1 MRKYFYL
8 LPKRYIFLDQ
18 SFFVFYYHYRGKTS
32 YFAERRITMNT
43 ELQKLFSTT
52 AEDTPVVWVVFGT
65 HTGNS
70 QMLAQ
75 DAAEKLHEAGFRTL
89 VCDMEDLET
98 EKIITAI
105 NFLLIIVSTDGDGD
119 VPLMA
124 EDFFEFLKEKN
135 TKELTHLSYGVL
147 ALGDT
152 TYDYFC
158 KAGKDFDDILERSGA
173 ERLVE
178 RVDCDVDY
186 EDGFAMWIDNILAVL
201 KEKIKLP

>member
-1 MRKYFYL
+1 ME
-8 LPKRYIFLDQ
+8 
-18 SFFVFYYHYRGKTS
+18 T
-32 YFAERRITMNT
+32 A
-43 ELQKLFSTT
+43 LQKTFT
-52 AEDTPVVWVVFGT
+52 ANTAKDLPPAVWIIYGT

-75 DAAEKLHEAGFRTL
+75 DAADRLHAAGFRTS
-89 VCDMEDLET
+89 VCDMEDMDTDEIT
-98 EKIITAI
+98 EI

-124 EDFFEFLKEKN
+124 EDFFEFLKERN
-135 TKELTHLSYGVL
+135 AGELSHVYYGVL

-158 KAGKDFDDILERSGA
+158 KAGKDFDNILERSGA
-173 ERLVE
+173 QRLVE

-186 EDGFAMWIDNILAVL
+186 EEDFELWMNKVLNVL
-201 KEKIKLP
+201 KQKMK